1 MRLSIAS
8 DLYVLCSFGGRVEGG
23 RLDVPEKPHT
33 KEEIKITN
41 TSGRGILVLWLFLWR
56 QGVLSGWKSNG
67 VTPTSDLERRYR
79 WSLDLVSVLLLLLL
93 LLCSLCCY
101 AAEHSTRRVQRKQG
115 YC

>member
-79 WSLDLVSVLLLLLL
+79 WSLDLVSVLLLCLYGSMLRSYFNKCL
-93 LLCSLCCY
+93 
-101 AAEHSTRRVQRKQG
+101 RRS
-115 YC
+115 